1 MRAAVF
7 QLIRDTLKYARDPLT
22 PNAPYLCT
30 EEETAFFLSAQKE
43 NVAPQEALPQ
53 KPFPSLPRPQTFKP
67 IPPTSVKAQEPLEPS
82 PAPKNLEDPLIR
94 KKLQKIAPHLALHD
108 TVLEDKSLNSQVL
121 ILLCDAS
128 TETLD
133 FVKNL
138 ARAIDERLRPV
149 KILSALKLE
158 KEEQWDLFFK
168 RIGSNS
174 FSQPIKS
181 PLFPLYPRPPSS
193 SSPLFLI
200 TKMRC
205 KRACSGNQYVND
217 SRNSTSLCRRGRPR

>member
-158 KEEQWDLFFK
+158 KEEQWDLFFQK
-168 RIGSNS
+168 NRFELILATDQISS
-174 FSQPIKS
+174 FPPLPETPFILLSPVSHYEDAMQKS
-181 PLFPLYPRPPSS
+181 LLWKSVCQR
-193 SSPLFLI
+193 L
-200 TKMRC
+200 K
-205 KRACSGNQYVND
+205 K
-217 SRNSTSLCRRGRPR
+217 